1 MTNIRITLPF
11 LTLNAKVS
19 KLLEDEDPVLVR
31 EMAVLLMEQQLP
43 MFHEFAQH
51 LIEVEAVSFT
61 DECEDA
67 ADGFGLRLLQVAW
80 EASVFDGAAYYEDMR
95 ADEERDE
102 A

>member
-1 MTNIRITLPF
+1 MTNTRITLPF

-19 KLLEDEDPVLVR
+19 KLLEDEDPALVR

-61 DECEDA
+61 DMCEDA
-67 ADGFGLRLLQVAW
+67 ADGFGRRMLQVAW
-80 EASVFDGAAYYEDMR
+80 EASVFDGLAYYEDMR